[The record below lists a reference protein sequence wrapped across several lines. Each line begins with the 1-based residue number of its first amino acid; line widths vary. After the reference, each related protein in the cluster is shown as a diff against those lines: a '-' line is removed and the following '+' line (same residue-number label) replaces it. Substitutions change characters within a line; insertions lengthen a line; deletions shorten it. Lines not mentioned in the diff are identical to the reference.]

1 MTELVRDVSRAE
13 VIQAKTIMRGPNV
26 VVYERQGP
34 RAALHAMES
43 HGLDA
48 VFLIAR
54 DFTLRGILTREQA
67 RAVFG
72 QRKESPEHTAVTP
85 VMTTAP
91 DSYNSYSQREGG
103 TIDEHG
109 DTSASRRHSALGHQ
123 GRVVEQAKKRT
134 IPGR

>member
-67 RAVFG
+67 RGRLWSA
-72 QRKESPEHTAVTP
+72 
-85 VMTTAP
+85 
-91 DSYNSYSQREGG
+91 EGVSG
-103 TIDEHG
+103 AH
-109 DTSASRRHSALGHQ
+109 RRHAGDDH
-123 GRVVEQAKKRT
+123 G
-134 IPGR
+134 PGLLQ